1 MAKLSDLFGR
11 KGEPGALV
19 PRPRA
24 RGNGGGHIS
33 IENLSDIGSRMGE
46 ENEELRSLLTDTGRN
61 IGELDHLKQAFD
73 KLVAPFNATL
83 RALATIRRSGWRKAS
98 DEARERQIKDL
109 ENARAALSERNNA
122 MAKTLK
128 THETTL
134 ALAKEKGED
143 RLAHRAQR
151 ASGSRHAGVAHQYR
165 KTRGRAQRRAATR
178 AHGARVVEGALK
190 PRARTIR
197 GCKARWQL
205 CARRCGRECRSYARR
220 RRR

>member
-83 RALATIRRSGWRKAS
+83 RALATIRRSGWRRSRPAT
-98 DEARERQIKDL
+98 R
-109 ENARAALSERNNA
+109 
-122 MAKTLK
+122 
-128 THETTL
+128 
-134 ALAKEKGED
+134 
-143 RLAHRAQR
+143 R
-151 ASGSRHAGVAHQYR
+151 ASARSRIWR
-165 KTRGRAQRRAATR
+165 TR
-178 AHGARVVEGALK
+178 A
-190 PRARTIR
+190 PRSPSATTPWPRH
-197 GCKARWQL
+197 
-205 CARRCGRECRSYARR
+205 
-220 RRR
+220 